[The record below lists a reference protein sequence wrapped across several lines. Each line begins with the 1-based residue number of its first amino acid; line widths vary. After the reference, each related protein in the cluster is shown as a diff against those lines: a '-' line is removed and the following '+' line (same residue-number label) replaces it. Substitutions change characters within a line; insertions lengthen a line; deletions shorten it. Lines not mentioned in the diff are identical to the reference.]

1 MKSSEIALLFF
12 VFWSTFL
19 ECVLIYQYFKRI
31 NIEKELKDLDL
42 ENSRLRMENRKFT
55 NNK

>member
-1 MKSSEIALLFF
+1 MKSSEYLLLFF
-12 VFWSTFL
+12 IFWSTFL
-19 ECVLIYQYFKRI
+19 ECVLIYQWFKRRD
-31 NIEKELKDLDL
+31 IEKELNDIAL